1 MNARHLTFLKSD
13 CGPPENFA
21 SGAWA
26 NWLNGR
32 LAPISVSTPAFGNR
46 RLPLRS
52 CPSNRC
58 AGFLRWLYLLTS
70 INILWIWLFVFSWL
84 LEQAE
89 SL

>member
-46 RLPLRS
+46 RLPLQSRCPFAVSERS
-52 CPSNRC
+52 RGSGKKRPSTIRQRGAITQKN
-58 AGFLRWLYLLTS
+58 
-70 INILWIWLFVFSWL
+70 
-84 LEQAE
+84 QATANC
-89 SL
+89 